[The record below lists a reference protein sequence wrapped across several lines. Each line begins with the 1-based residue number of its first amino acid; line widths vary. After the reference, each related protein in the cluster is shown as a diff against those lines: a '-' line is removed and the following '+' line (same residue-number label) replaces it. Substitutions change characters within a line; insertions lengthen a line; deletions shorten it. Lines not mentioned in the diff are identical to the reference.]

1 MDIYSNTI
9 HLIKKYNDIGLWF
22 HPETILAYHLAE
34 NKIKTIKGDFES
46 TIRQFPIDP
55 KWD

>member
-1 MDIYSNTI
+1 M
-9 HLIKKYNDIGLWF
+9 KKYNDIGLWF
-22 HPETILAYHLAE
+22 HPETMLAYHLAE

-46 TIRQFPIDP
+46 NIRQFPIDP